1 MGLPLNGGHP
11 PASPSALR
19 PGDETASES
28 LTLHAHSTTDVSC
41 IYRRHDARVTRLYNR
56 STSRMDLDKKII
68 RIRKHFLC
76 GMYISRKLSPSFAPI
91 ALSHGFVHLQ
101 GAVVVVTDAVDGS

>member
-1 MGLPLNGGHP
+1 MPLHRLGGLLLLCGHP

-41 IYRRHDARVTRLYNR
+41 IYRRHDARVTRCSNHPFHRAAAGDIIFFDVL
-56 STSRMDLDKKII
+56 SLKII
-68 RIRKHFLC
+68 RLPIVSSHLSDLIFAYLFD
-76 GMYISRKLSPSFAPI
+76 SPSHCDRP
-91 ALSHGFVHLQ
+91 
-101 GAVVVVTDAVDGS
+101 